1 MLKTLTNSS
10 TKFVFFKKMKN
21 ITEKKILKKNATYAL
36 FTNVEKSYNVFK
48 MKEFINLLRKNYN
61 N

>member
-1 MLKTLTNSS
+1 
-10 TKFVFFKKMKN
+10 MKN